1 MKKENNSLS
10 YGHQPVPKR
19 SGFCWWPVLF
29 LTGTIGLWLIF
40 LVPPMLRPSSLDDG
54 QRASQP
60 AIENIPYR
68 IASWDP
74 ETGYGNHRAVVRV
87 KQKSDAVFVHLP
99 WRRPDSE
106 PERKR
111 VLVVES
117 SGNSDIA
124 NVFPVTVNNEFG
136 EFVFQALEAPA
147 DYYFYYFPYKLEG
160 RNYPKVTYLPA
171 DYQADTGWLLRNG
184 LRQDLLFRF
193 NPSAFPQGEVL
204 AFEIVDEFSSFYPME
219 VIATASEVKRI
230 IENQPNQPFLVFPED
245 RQRPVRME
253 NFLPARWAVTGPGEH
268 FKGQADRGEYYV
280 FQLAVFAFQQKLKEV
295 RIEFSDLKKA
305 GSDEFIPSTLATCFN
320 TEGTG
325 WDGQPFK
332 KRLSVGKGQVQSLW
346 CGWQIP
352 EDVSAGDYEGYV
364 EIAAADL
371 PAKRIRLKIQ
381 VTERVIQGAGDSE
394 LWRLSRLRWLN
405 SLLAV
410 DDEVVAPF
418 TPLRI
423 KERTISCLGRSLKLS
438 KYGLPEEIQSYF
450 NQEVT
455 GLDSRPEALL
465 EAPFELAVRNYS
477 GLYQEIKNK
486 SFSFTKQ
493 TPGTVCW
500 QAVNEIPSLNLSL
513 EVNGRME
520 FDGYVEFRIKIKASQ
535 EVEVDDIRLTVPLRQ
550 ETALYMMGLG
560 FKGGLRPKSFSWSWD
575 REKNQDALWIGT
587 VHAGLQVQLRAEN
600 YSRPLNTNF
609 YRLKPLNLPPS
620 WWNEGKGWVSVRE
633 ELKKNRKNKYVV
645 LTAASGPRKINK
657 GDVLHFDFN
666 LLLTPFKPLNP
677 GKHFAERYY
686 HAYKPVEEI
695 ATTGANIINVH
706 HANEINPYIN
716 YPFLRPEKMKT
727 YIDEAH
733 ASGLKVKIY
742 YTIRELSNRAAELFA
757 LKSLQNE
764 IFTDGPGGGYS
775 WLQEHL
781 RSGYIAGWFV
791 PDLKDASVINSGL
804 SRWHNYYV
812 EGLAWLCRQV
822 GIDGLYLDDVA
833 FDRVTMKRVR
843 KVLEKYQQDSLIDL
857 HSANQYNERDGFA
870 SSTNLYLEHLPYLNR
885 LWFGEY
891 FDYHSQPDYWLI
903 EISGI
908 PFGLMGEML
917 EKGGNP
923 WRGLIYGMTARLPWS
938 GDPRPLW
945 KVWDEFGIKDAE
957 MFGYWSSNCP
967 VKTNNPEILT
977 TVYQKKDSSL
987 IALASWSEKTENCQ
1001 LIVDW
1006 KKLGLEPKKTIIEA
1020 PAIENFQPARIFKLS
1035 EAIPVEPGQG
1045 WLLVIKTTK

>member
-1 MKKENNSLS
+1 MPYLL
-10 YGHQPVPKR
+10 VAI
-19 SGFCWWPVLF
+19 CL
-29 LTGTIGLWLIF
+29 LLIF
-40 LVPPMLRPSSLDDG
+40 MVPTMLWPSSTDNG
-54 QRASQP
+54 QKPNQL

-74 ETGYGNHRAVVRV
+74 EAGYGNHRAVVRV
-87 KQKSDAVFVHLP
+87 KQKSDAVYVRLP
-99 WRRPDSE
+99 WRRPDVE
-106 PERKR
+106 PEKKR
-111 VLVVES
+111 VLVVEA
-117 SGNSDIA
+117 SGNSAVA
-124 NVFPVTVNNEFG
+124 NVFPVSVNNESG

-147 DYYFYYFPYKLEG
+147 DYYFYYFPYELEG

-184 LRQDLLFRF
+184 LRQDLLLRF
-193 NPSAFPQGEVL
+193 NPSDFPRGEVL
-204 AFEIVDEFSSFYPME
+204 AFECVDEFSCFYPME

-230 IENQPNQPFLVFPED
+230 IGRHQSEAFLVFPED
-245 RQRPVRME
+245 REHPVRME
-253 NFLPARWAVTGPGEH
+253 NFLPARWAETGPGE
-268 FKGQADRGEYYV
+268 FFGGLAGRGEYYV
-280 FQLAVFAFQQKLKEV
+280 FQLPVFAFQQKLEEV

-305 GSDEFIPSTLATCFN
+305 GSEEIIASARATCFN

-332 KRLSVGKGQVQSLW
+332 KRLSIEKGQVQSLW

-352 EDVSAGDYEGYV
+352 ENVSAGDYEGYA
-364 EIAAADL
+364 EIIAADL
-371 PAKRIRLKIQ
+371 PSQKIRLKIK
-381 VTERVIQGAGDSE
+381 VTERVVQEAGDSE

-418 TPLRI
+418 TPLEVRG
-423 KERTISCLGRSLKLS
+423 RTIRCLGRSLKLS

-455 GLDSRPEALL
+455 GLSSRAVALL
-465 EAPFELAVRNYS
+465 EAPFELAVRNYA

-535 EVEVDDIRLTVPLRQ
+535 EVEVDDIRLTVPLRE

-575 REKNQDALWIGT
+575 REKNQDALWIGM
-587 VHAGLQVQLRAEN
+587 VNAGFQLQLRAEN

-620 WWNEGKGWVSVRE
+620 WWNEGQGWVSVRE

-677 GKHFAERYY
+677 GKHFAEHYY

-742 YTIRELSNRAAELFA
+742 YTIRELSNRAVELFA

-781 RSGYIAGWFV
+781 RNGYIAGWFV
-791 PDLKDASVINSGL
+791 PDLKDASVINSSM

-812 EGLAWLCRQV
+812 EGLAWLCRHV

-843 KVLEKYQQDSLIDL
+843 KVLEKYRQDSLIDL

-870 SSTNLYLEHLPYLNR
+870 SSANLYLEHFPYINR

-891 FDYHSQPDYWLI
+891 FDYNSKPDYWLV
-903 EISGI
+903 EMSGI

-923 WRGLIYGMTARLPWS
+923 WRGMIYGMTARLPWS

-945 KVWDEFGIKDAE
+945 KVWEEFGIKDAE
-957 MFGYWSSNCP
+957 MIGYWSSNCP
-967 VKTNNPEILT
+967 VRTDNLEILAT
-977 TVYQKKDSSL
+977 AYRKKDSSL

-1006 KKLGLEPKKTIIEA
+1006 KKLGLEPKKAVIEA
-1020 PAIENFQPARIFKLS
+1020 PAIENFQPARIFKLG
-1035 EAIPVEPGQG
+1035 EAIPVEPGRG
-1045 WLLVIKTTK
+1045 WLLLIKSVK